1 MLKEW
6 DILSKPDIDKE
17 NKVENKLERKYDQF
31 VVYFNNAKNGFAQQF
46 VLLN

>member
-31 VVYFNNAKNGFAQQF
+31 VVYFNNA
-46 VLLN
+46 